1 MICRDRTGLLLTG
14 LAYLGFVSLG
24 LPDGLLG
31 IAWPSIRATFGLPL
45 DALGALLVMF
55 TAGYL
60 ASSFTSGWL
69 LARIGVGTLLA
80 LSCAATA
87 LSLIGYALAP
97 AWWAMVALG
106 MLAGLGAGAIDAG
119 LNTFAAILFSAR
131 TVNWL
136 HACYGVGAATGPVI
150 MTSVLAR
157 SGAWQRGY
165 AIVGGAQLLL
175 ALCFGLTRRW
185 WPTTS
190 AARESAPTTP
200 LPARSSLDALRR
212 PVVWMSMAV
221 FFVYTGVEAAA
232 GTWAYSL
239 FTEARGLPM
248 RSAGMWVSVYW
259 ASLTAGRLLSGVIVS
274 TISVE
279 RLLRGCM
286 LGIVLGAGLVW
297 LNVTTLSSCLGLA
310 LMGLASA
317 PIFPSLI
324 STTPARLGAAHT
336 AHGVG
341 FQIAA
346 AVLGQSLLP
355 ATVGAVAQSVGLE
368 SFGAILFSAAL
379 VLLAAHEALTALG
392 APSPRESPRRA
403 ASRSCHEGEAGGAT
417 DHDRRHRAPQ

>member
-1 MICRDRTGLLLTG
+1 MMRIDRTGLLLTA

-31 IAWPSIRATFGLPL
+31 IAWPSIRATFGLSL
-45 DALGALLVMF
+45 DALGGLLVMF

-69 LARIGVGTLLA
+69 LGRIGVGALLA

-87 LSLIGYALAP
+87 LSLLGYALAP
-97 AWWAMVALG
+97 AWWVMVVLG
-106 MLAGLGAGAIDAG
+106 TLAGLGAGAIDAG
-119 LNTFAAILFSAR
+119 LNTFAAIRFSAR

-136 HACYGVGAATGPVI
+136 HACYGVGAASGPVI
-150 MTSVLAR
+150 MTSVLAA
-157 SGAWQRGY
+157 SGRWQHGY

-175 ALCFGLTRRW
+175 ALCFALTRRW
-185 WPTTS
+185 WPTTGSAPSRAPS
-190 AARESAPTTP
+190 AAAPS
-200 LPARSSLDALRR
+200 RSSVDTLRR

-239 FTEARGLPM
+239 FTEARGLAM
-248 RSAGMWVSVYW
+248 HTAGMWVSVYW
-259 ASLTAGRLLSGVIVS
+259 AALTAGRLLSGVVVS
-274 TISVE
+274 AVSVE

-286 LGIVLGAGLVW
+286 IGIVLGAGLVW
-297 LNVTTLSSCLGLA
+297 LNVTTLSSCLGLG

-355 ATVGAVAQSVGLE
+355 ATVGVVARSFGLE
-368 SFGAILFSAAL
+368 SVGAVLFTAAL
-379 VLLAAHEALTALG
+379 VLLAAHEALTALA
-392 APSPRESPRRA
+392 APSSSASPLDGVSAGRE
-403 ASRSCHEGEAGGAT
+403 E
-417 DHDRRHRAPQ
+417 

>member
-1 MICRDRTGLLLTG
+1 MLTA

-45 DALGALLVMF
+45 DALGTLLVMF

-69 LARIGVGTLLA
+69 LGRIGAGTLLA

-97 AWWAMVALG
+97 AWWVMVALG
-106 MLAGLGAGAIDAG
+106 MVAGLGAGAIDAG
-119 LNTFAAILFSAR
+119 LNTFAAIRFSAR

-150 MTSVLAR
+150 MTSVLAT
-157 SGAWQRGY
+157 SGRWQHGY
-165 AIVGGAQLLL
+165 AIVGGAQVLL

-185 WPTTS
+185 WPTASGAT
-190 AARESAPTTP
+190 RP
-200 LPARSSLDALRR
+200 LPARSSLDTLSR
-212 PVVWMSMAV
+212 PVVWMSMTV
-221 FFVYTGVEAAA
+221 FFVYTGIEAAA
-232 GTWAYSL
+232 GIWVFSL

-248 RSAGMWVSVYW
+248 HTAGMWVSVYW
-259 ASLTAGRLLSGVIVS
+259 ASLTAGRLLSGVAVGVL
-274 TISVE
+274 SVE
-279 RLLRGCM
+279 RLLRACM
-286 LGIVLGAGLVW
+286 LGIILGAGLVW
-297 LNVTTLSSCLGLA
+297 LNATSLSSCLGLA

-355 ATVGAVAQSVGLE
+355 ATVGVVARSFGLE
-368 SFGAILFSAAL
+368 SIGAVLFTAAL
-379 VLLAAHEALTALG
+379 ALLAAHEALTALG
-392 APSPRESPRRA
+392 GPSPDHE
-403 ASRSCHEGEAGGAT
+403 SRST
-417 DHDRRHRAPQ
+417 V

>member
-1 MICRDRTGLLLTG
+1 MLTA

-45 DALGALLVMF
+45 DALGALLVLF

-60 ASSFTSGWL
+60 TSSFTSGWL
-69 LARIGVGTLLA
+69 LGRIGVGALLA

-87 LSLIGYALAP
+87 LSLTGYALAP
-97 AWWAMVALG
+97 AWWVMVALG
-106 MLAGLGAGAIDAG
+106 VLAGLGAGAIDAG
-119 LNTFAAILFSAR
+119 LNTFAAVRFSAR

-150 MTSVLAR
+150 MTSVLAT
-157 SGAWQRGY
+157 SGRWQHGY
-165 AIVGGAQLLL
+165 AIVGGAQVLL

-185 WPTTS
+185 WPITHAAPERAPS
-190 AARESAPTTP
+190 AAPGRAPTTP
-200 LPARSSLDALRR
+200 LPSRSIIDTLSR

-221 FFVYTGVEAAA
+221 FFVYTGMEAAA
-232 GTWAYSL
+232 GIWVFSL

-248 RSAGMWVSVYW
+248 QTAGMWVSVYW
-259 ASLTAGRLLSGVIVS
+259 AALTAGRLLSGVVVS
-274 TISVE
+274 VISVE

-297 LNVTTLSSCLGLA
+297 LNVASLSSGLGLA

-324 STTPARLGAAHT
+324 STTPARLGVAHT

-355 ATVGAVAQSVGLE
+355 ATVGVVARSVGLE
-368 SFGAILFSAAL
+368 SVGAVLFVAAL
-379 VLLAAHEALTALG
+379 VLLAAHETLTALG
-392 APSPRESPRRA
+392 APSPRESQ
-403 ASRSCHEGEAGGAT
+403 HG
-417 DHDRRHRAPQ
+417 DM

>member
-1 MICRDRTGLLLTG
+1 MLPG

-45 DALGALLVMF
+45 DALGALLMMF

-69 LARIGVGTLLA
+69 LGRIGVGTLLA
-80 LSCAATA
+80 LSCAATG

-97 AWWAMVALG
+97 AWGAMVALG
-106 MLAGLGAGAIDAG
+106 VLAGLGAGAIDAG
-119 LNTFAAILFSAR
+119 LNTFAAIRFSAR

-136 HACYGVGAATGPVI
+136 HACYGVGAAMGPVI
-150 MTSVLAR
+150 MTAVLGA
-157 SGAWQRGY
+157 SGRWQHGY

-175 ALCFGLTRRW
+175 ALGFGLTRGW

-190 AARESAPTTP
+190 PARGSTP
-200 LPARSSLDALRR
+200 LASRAGVDTLSR
-212 PVVWMSMAV
+212 PVVWLSMAV
-221 FFVYTGVEAAA
+221 FFVYTGVEASA

-239 FTEARGLPM
+239 FTEARDLPM
-248 RSAGMWVSVYW
+248 RTAGMWVSVYW
-259 ASLTAGRLLSGVIVS
+259 TSLTAGRVLSGVVVGAV
-274 TISVE
+274 SVE

-297 LNVTTLSSCLGLA
+297 MNVTALSSGLGLA

-324 STTPARLGAAHT
+324 SMTPARLGAAHT

-355 ATVGAVAQSVGLE
+355 TAVGAVAQRHGLE
-368 SFGAILFSAAL
+368 SVGAVLLTAAL
-379 VLLAAHEALTALG
+379 VLLAGHEALTVLA
-392 APSPRESPRRA
+392 APSSRV
-403 ASRSCHEGEAGGAT
+403 SRSAV
-417 DHDRRHRAPQ
+417 